1 MAPGSYP
8 ARRNDP
14 IEKNAGTWERNHGCV
29 KKPARQG
36 PSGGGQAASPYRP
49 PFSKKRW
56 GEAAPLSR
64 SKRPRPFLDAAV
76 GHRRL
81 SPRPVPATQPADLR
95 HDLAGIRTKQHGRRP
110 APRPA
115 GTREFIFFHG
125 STDPGQGTLY
135 TATEITQHS
144 VIPSEVEGSWRPC
157 GQEIPR
163 QARNDKR
170 NELLHYV

>member
-1 MAPGSYP
+1 ML
-8 ARRNDP
+8 
-14 IEKNAGTWERNHGCV
+14 NAQHSMFNAQQNTHGCV

-36 PSGGGQAASPYRP
+36 PSGEAGRLPRPTGLLSRRNGGAKWPARLSGG
-49 PFSKKRW
+49 S
-56 GEAAPLSR
+56 PLSR

-76 GHRRL
+76 GHRPL
-81 SPRPVPATQPADLR
+81 SPRPVPATQPTDLR

-110 APRPA
+110 SPRPA
-115 GTREFIFFHG
+115 ETREFIFCHG
-125 STDPGQGTLY
+125 STGPGQGTLY

-144 VIPSEVEGSWRPC
+144 VIPSEVEGSRRPC

-170 NELLHYV
+170 NEMLHYV